1 MLKEK
6 QKHHPNIVAKTLAA
20 GMVALTLSLGAVTS
34 TAEDGNVRAEAAKL
48 VAALNAAIPQLPI
61 VGVDRTP
68 IEGLYLIELE
78 GGQTLYGT
86 ADGNYFISGDMYQL
100 GDTVI
105 NLAEARRAGKR
116 REKMNELSLDDM
128 VVFSPSGQTRTHV
141 TIFTDVD
148 CGYCRK
154 LHQEMADYNALGI
167 EVRYLA
173 YPRAGLES
181 QTADKIVSAWCADN
195 RNEALTALKAGLT
208 IPAKECANPVAEQ
221 YELGQEVGVTGTPA
235 IITADGRM
243 LPGYMPAPQ
252 LAEAL
257 GL

>member
-1 MLKEK
+1 M
-6 QKHHPNIVAKTLAA
+6 NITNTSRLALVALAA
-20 GMVALTLSLGAVTS
+20 IALLLAFGLRAGAS
-34 TAEDGNVRAEAAKL
+34 EAGSESNVRAEAAKL
-48 VAALNAAIPQLPI
+48 VAALNEAIPTLPI

-68 IEGLYLIELE
+68 VAGLYLVELE

-86 ADGNYFISGDMYQL
+86 AEGDYFISGDMYHL
-100 GDTVI
+100 GGGAVV
-105 NLAEARRAGKR
+105 NLAEERRAVKR
-116 REKMNELSLDDM
+116 RDLMNELSLDDM
-128 VVFSPSGQTRTHV
+128 VVFSPTGQTRTYV
-141 TIFTDVD
+141 SVFTDVD

-181 QTADKIVSAWCADN
+181 PTANKIVSAWCADN

-208 IPAKECANPVAEQ
+208 IPNRQCANPVAKQ
-221 YELGQEVGVTGTPA
+221 YALGREIGVTGTPA
-235 IITADGRM
+235 IVTADGRM
-243 LPGYMPAPQ
+243 LPGYMPAAQ